1 MFVVVGHVECF
12 KESLHHNG
20 NHVPKC
26 PVCRKTTFS
35 PESMESVWRDIRY
48 SIARQPLRLEM
59 GAVRVGDQLSTRYG
73 PFVVDSME
81 KIITSTSD
89 PRLTAQLQ
97 PQSRSQSLT
106 LSSSF
111 SSPGQVH
118 VLGHVIGIVY
128 GQGPGVVLV
137 QGLVVVQGHVVGQG
151 QALGPGLVVVQ
162 GHVVGQGQALGQ
174 VLAQGQVLRQVPGPG
189 QMQVLGQ
196 GPMQDHG
203 QVPVPGQM
211 QVLGPG
217 QGQGQA
223 LGQMQVQGQMQG
235 QGPLLL
241 MPNPVYTLVRSN
253 PQYHPHLVRPFL
265 QMTLPPPPLPPPP
278 PPPPLSSL
286 SLDHPSNFLYRGR
299 LVRWPLAHG
308 NGRTSPAQ
316 VRIIRLD

>member
-1 MFVVVGHVECF
+1 
-12 KESLHHNG
+12 
-20 NHVPKC
+20 
-26 PVCRKTTFS
+26 
-35 PESMESVWRDIRY
+35 MESVWRDIRY

-111 SSPGQVH
+111 SSPGQVQ

-137 QGLVVVQGHVVGQG
+137 QGHVVGPGQLLGPGVVLVQGHVVGQG
-151 QALGPGLVVVQ
+151 Q
-162 GHVVGQGQALGQ
+162 
-174 VLAQGQVLRQVPGPG
+174 VLAQGQILGQVPGPG

-203 QVPVPGQM
+203 QVPVPGQMQVLGPGQGQGQALGQMQVQGQM

-265 QMTLPPPPLPPPP
+265 PMSLPPPPLPLPPPP